1 MTWNLARSRE
11 RIEKLKGT
19 VPASLIDVKM
29 FDDTFLREKRIHMAD
44 KGLRS
49 GVGGDPIFSVSPNEA
64 VVTDAVHVYV
74 QLIDYHEAVQGV
86 GRETEAGHRRLLQF
100 MHLHYSATDSVVE
113 QYEAQRVDY
122 HGPRLHAVVPTP
134 AGGIMEHDRVV
145 KALAMASTLK
155 AVIEGAGDS
164 FGQPGL
170 RTRVRIGI
178 DTGKAVA
185 INSGRGS
192 EPEPLFLGNP
202 ANYAAKLAEGD
213 QPGIFVSDRVRAVL
227 GQKAAGSMMM
237 ERASAVTMQDQ
248 SAYLH
253 QNNRSP
259 YGFYDARLP
268 DQIVQTT
275 FSKMRANDSLR
286 ATLTSEAV
294 FQFHQHTPPLKTID
308 FKELMPS
315 NSIRMNMVSIFAD
328 IDGFTAYVD
337 NAIRT
342 GQVRQM
348 VANLHVIRG
357 ELANVLKSDFDGRK
371 VRFIGDCVHGIV
383 AEGTRTDTDDRG
395 SVTTGVLCAGGLR
408 SSFELCRR
416 MLPGISQLGLAIGLE
431 LGPTPVTR
439 LGIRGE
445 RSVRCAASKA
455 VSVSEILQSECDGN
469 QTAIG
474 DRALSIASNRVSQL
488 FPDGVADGL
497 DYETADQ
504 TIGSGL
510 STPAIVVS
518 QAQPEFRAHSR

>member
-1 MTWNLARSRE
+1 MTWNHARSRE

-19 VPASLIDVKM
+19 VPASLIDVQM
-29 FDDTFLREKRIHMAD
+29 FDEGFLRAKRIRMAD

-49 GVGGDPIFSVSPNEA
+49 GVGGDPIFSVSSNEA

-74 QLIDYHEAVQGV
+74 QLIDYHEVVQGV

-100 MHLHYSATDSVVE
+100 MHLHYTATDSVVE
-113 QYEAQRVDY
+113 QFEAQRVDY

-134 AGGIMEHDRVV
+134 PGSAMERDRVV

-164 FGQPGL
+164 LGQPGL

-213 QPGIFVSDRVRAVL
+213 HAGIFVSDRVRAVL
-227 GQKAAGSMMM
+227 GQGAAGSFMM
-237 ERASAVTMQDQ
+237 ERASAIATRDL
-248 SAYLH
+248 STYLH
-253 QNNRSP
+253 ENQRSP
-259 YGFYDARLP
+259 YGFHDARLP
-268 DQIVQTT
+268 DRMVETAFTQ
-275 FSKMRANDSLR
+275 MRANDGLK
-286 ATLTSEAV
+286 ATLASEAV
-294 FQFHQHTPPLKTID
+294 FQFHHHTPPLKTID

-315 NSIRMNMVSIFAD
+315 NSIRMPLVSIFAD

-337 NAIRT
+337 TAIRT

-357 ELANVLKSDFDGRK
+357 ELAHVLKSDFEGRK

-383 AEGTRTDTDDRG
+383 AEGSRVETDERR

-408 SSFELCRR
+408 SSFELCQAL
-416 MLPGISQLGLAIGLE
+416 LPGISQLGLAIGLE
-431 LGPTPVTR
+431 LGTTPVTR
-439 LGIRGE
+439 LGIRGD

-455 VSVSEILQSECDGN
+455 VSVSESLQSECEGN

-474 DRALSIASNRVSQL
+474 DRALSVASSRLSQL

-504 TIGSGL
+504 MIGSGV
-510 STPAIVVS
+510 SAPAVVVS
-518 QAQPEFRAHSR
+518 QPEFRAHSR